1 MKLKR
6 TQVILLTLTFLLT
19 FFLPAPVAAAED
31 SIFYGDSIPAG
42 TVVDHDVI
50 LYGQNVSIDG
60 TVDGNV
66 LVLGNQVVINGE
78 VDGSLILIA
87 QNAGIGGEVGGAV
100 YAAAL
105 TLDLGQEAV
114 LVRDLYAATVS
125 LTSGADSEIGRHL
138 YALGLDAGLNGQIGG
153 DLHTLLGPIQLYNG
167 LMRLLGFD
175 ELTLQLHFESPQP
188 QPTPQGWVPLRH
200 LRLKLLEPLPAFD
213 WSKWGLAL
221 LQDWSVL
228 FVFALLAYWLLRR
241 PLRRSGEPLLSHPWR
256 TLGLGLI
263 VLIVS
268 LNLFVVG
275 FLLIVLFFAVGL
287 GLNLLGLW
295 PVTLALWAVAYAA
308 LIVGLLGLA
317 FFIAYGTKIIVVALV
332 ASWLFSLMT
341 RRKAI
346 WLDLLALLAGTIIYC
361 LLRTIPYAGWVID
374 ILITAAGMGGAWIAY
389 RERGRRLPAATP
401 AKVVPA
407 ARSARPVAPVK
418 PAKAAARPARAA
430 KAAPKKPARQK

>member
-1 MKLKR
+1 MKR
-6 TQVILLTLTFLLT
+6 PQRILLTLALT
-19 FFLPAPVAAAED
+19 LVLALGITTPVLAD
-31 SIFYGDSIPAG
+31 GPVYGDTVPAG
-42 TVVDHDVI
+42 TVIDRDII
-50 LYGQNVSIDG
+50 LVGREVSIAG
-60 TVDGNV
+60 TVNGNV
-66 LVLGNQVVINGE
+66 IVLGNQVELSGTI
-78 VDGSLILIA
+78 DGSLVVA
-87 QNAGIGGEVGGAV
+87 GQNVLLDGTVTGAV
-100 YAAAL
+100 YAGAL
-105 TLDLGQEAV
+105 TVGLGPDAV
-114 LVRDLYAATVS
+114 LGRDLNTVTVS
-125 LTSGADSEIGRHL
+125 LVTASGSAVGRDL
-138 YALGLDAGLNGQIGG
+138 NAIGLDSGLNGHVER
-153 DLHTLLGPIQLYNG
+153 DLHTVIGPIQLYNG

-287 GLNLLGLW
+287 GLNLMGLW

-341 RRKAI
+341 RRKAV

-389 RERGRRLPAATP
+389 RERGRRLPAAAP